1 MENRFRPL
9 GIEGMA
15 FALREVMSI
24 WSDKWRDRDGEAES
38 MGRDH
43 ENGHQLCAGG
53 GQVGRGA
60 NCQVQ
65 RYTGG
70 PKPPRHTQRES
81 RLVEVQTGQAAAQLQ
96 RKEGR
101 TTEFNQYREPF

>member
-1 MENRFRPL
+1 MKMENRFRPL

-60 NCQVQ
+60 NWPSGGTIAKERRADYRVQPVQ
-65 RYTGG
+65 RTLLTNEI
-70 PKPPRHTQRES
+70 K
-81 RLVEVQTGQAAAQLQ
+81 
-96 RKEGR
+96 
-101 TTEFNQYREPF
+101 